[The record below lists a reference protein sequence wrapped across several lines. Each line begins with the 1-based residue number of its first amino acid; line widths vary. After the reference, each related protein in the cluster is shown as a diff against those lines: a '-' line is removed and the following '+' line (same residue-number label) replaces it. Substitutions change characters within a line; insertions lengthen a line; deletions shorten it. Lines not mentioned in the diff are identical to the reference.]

1 MRAWKFLRCLAVR
14 TADNAYMRVEL
25 LPAGALIACLLAGL
39 SKASAG
45 EASDQELAADVRNAI
60 ARFAET
66 DSTFEPTLRTL
77 VGYAVFP
84 EVAKGGFIVG
94 GAGGR
99 GEVYE
104 GGKLVGHAKLS
115 QGTIGAQ
122 IGGQKFAEVILFKRK
137 SALTRFK
144 KNRLEL
150 SAQATANVADQG
162 AAAKAKYADGLAII
176 ILPIAGLMAEASVG
190 GQRLKF
196 IPLASK

>member
-1 MRAWKFLRCLAVR
+1 M
-14 TADNAYMRVEL
+14 
-25 LPAGALIACLLAGL
+25 IAFLLA
-39 SKASAG
+39 ASSTAFAG
-45 EASDQELAADVRNAI
+45 ELSEEQLAADVREAMT
-60 ARFAET
+60 RFAEK
-66 DSTFEPTLRTL
+66 DSTFEPTLKTL

-104 GGKLVGHAKLS
+104 GGRLIGHAKLS

-150 SAQATANVADQG
+150 SAQATANAADQG
-162 AAAKAKYADGLAII
+162 AAAKAKYADGIAII
-176 ILPIAGLMAEASVG
+176 ILPTAGLMAEASVG

-196 IPLASK
+196 IPLQSE